1 MRQGQ
6 NLRLYRSLAALSPVN
21 PFLFLPCFRPFP
33 TFSFL
38 FLAIFDRKLR
48 EKREKWNIIPN
59 SLGPKREN
67 GSGPK
72 FSSLKIPLV
81 PRSSRSA
88 SRYFRFISGW
98 HLGYVPVFLCCYSFG
113 AKMGVLTSRP
123 VALLSRERAPEL
135 ASYFVERDLFPGDLR
150 RETILAR
157 GISILPRESENGC
170 TDTFPISQP

>member
-1 MRQGQ
+1 MVPTCKIRVERRQEKNKMGKNKTEWRVMRQGQ

-38 FLAIFDRKLR
+38 FLAIFDPKLR
-48 EKREKWNIIPN
+48 EKREKCNIIPN

-98 HLGYVPVFLCCYSFG
+98 HLATCPFFFAAILLGQKWVS
-113 AKMGVLTSRP
+113 SRHGQ
-123 VALLSRERAPEL
+123 LH
-135 ASYFVERDLFPGDLR
+135 F
-150 RETILAR
+150 
-157 GISILPRESENGC
+157 
-170 TDTFPISQP
+170 